1 MTDIT
6 TELERFL
13 EPLADD
19 DEGRETLELQLAPR
33 TFLFDFADAERF
45 VLEVDTDGVSVEW
58 GDINNPDLVTNV
70 TRVEGTVDA
79 LHDIMAG
86 RIRPLDSLDDGEIFM
101 TSQMTA
107 RCYNYGL
114 LRAFRRAA
122 ELTDCA
128 SYRWEA

>member
-1 MTDIT
+1 MSDIT
-6 TELERFL
+6 TELERFF

-19 DEGRETLELQLAPR
+19 EEGQETLSLQLAPR
-33 TFLFDFADAERF
+33 TFLFDLADADPF
-45 VLEVDTDGVSVEW
+45 VLTADDDSVAVEW
-58 GDINNPDLVTNV
+58 EDIDDPDLINEV
-70 TRVEGTVDA
+70 TRVEGSVDA

-122 ELTDCA
+122 ELAEATG
-128 SYRWEA
+128 YQWEG

>member
-6 TELERFL
+6 AELERFFA
-13 EPLADD
+13 PLTD
-19 DEGRETLELQLAPR
+19 DEEGNETLELQLAPR
-33 TFLFDFADAERF
+33 TFLFDLADADQF
-45 VLEVDTDGVSVEW
+45 ILTTDADGVSVEW
-58 GDINNPDLVTNV
+58 GDIEDPDLINEV
-70 TRVEGTVDA
+70 TRVEGSVDA

-114 LRAFRRAA
+114 LRAFRRGA
-122 ELTDCA
+122 ELSQATA
-128 SYRWEA
+128 YQWEG

>member
-1 MTDIT
+1 MADIT
-6 TELERFL
+6 TELERFF
-13 EPLADD
+13 EPLANDE
-19 DEGRETLELQLAPR
+19 EGRETLALQLAPR
-33 TFLFDFADAERF
+33 TFLFDLADADRF
-45 VLEVDTDGVSVEW
+45 VLTADEDGVSVEW
-58 GDINNPDLVTNV
+58 GDVEAPDLVNDV
-70 TRVEGTVDA
+70 TRVEGSVDA

-122 ELTDCA
+122 ELSQATA
-128 SYRWEA
+128 YRWEG